1 MEYWSNGVVEQN
13 NGVMEQLVSI
23 IPILQYSITPWR
35 ERLCSPLLRRICK
48 RCKLEEA
55 TPMTQDTHRKRR
67 NPFID
72 TSFLIFA
79 ALALVAGAVCYS
91 RGKDVFFEGVNSSLS
106 LFLDIALRLSAAFLM
121 AGFVEVL
128 VPKDLVTKWIGEKSG
143 IKGILIATV
152 AGVVTP
158 GGPMISFPLIAA
170 LYRLG
175 ADFGPLVG
183 YLTSWELMGIQRI
196 IVWEIPF
203 MGIRFA
209 SLRFAV
215 SLLLPIIA
223 GLIAQRLGSHFR
235 VGSK

>member
-1 MEYWSNGVVEQN
+1 
-13 NGVMEQLVSI
+13 
-23 IPILQYSITPWR
+23 
-35 ERLCSPLLRRICK
+35 
-48 RCKLEEA
+48 
-55 TPMTQDTHRKRR
+55 
-67 NPFID
+67 
-72 TSFLIFA
+72 
-79 ALALVAGAVCYS
+79 
-91 RGKDVFFEGVNSSLS
+91 
-106 LFLDIALRLSAAFLM
+106 M

-128 VPKDLVTKWIGEKSG
+128 VPKDLITKWIGEKSG
-143 IKGILIATV
+143 IRGILIATA

-183 YLTSWELMGIQRI
+183 YLTSWELMGMQRI

-209 SLRFAV
+209 LLRFTV

-223 GLIAQRLGSHFR
+223 ALTAQRLASRFR
-235 VGSK
+235 VGPR

>member
-1 MEYWSNGVVEQN
+1 MRG
-13 NGVMEQLVSI
+13 LKD
-23 IPILQYSITPWR
+23 P
-35 ERLCSPLLRRICK
+35 
-48 RCKLEEA
+48 
-55 TPMTQDTHRKRR
+55 TPMAQDIRKKKR
-67 NPFID
+67 NPFVD

-79 ALALVAGAVCYS
+79 ALAAVAGAVCYS

-106 LFLDIALRLSAAFLM
+106 LFLDITPRLSAAFLM

-128 VPKDLVTKWIGEKSG
+128 VPKDLITKWIGEKSG
-143 IKGILIATV
+143 IKGILIATA
-152 AGVVTP
+152 AGVATP

-170 LYRLG
+170 LYKLG

-209 SLRFAV
+209 ALRFAV

-223 GLIAQRLGSHFR
+223 ALTAQRLASHFR
-235 VGSK
+235 VGSR

>member
-1 MEYWSNGVVEQN
+1 
-13 NGVMEQLVSI
+13 
-23 IPILQYSITPWR
+23 
-35 ERLCSPLLRRICK
+35 
-48 RCKLEEA
+48 
-55 TPMTQDTHRKRR
+55 MTQETPKKKR

-79 ALALVAGAVCYS
+79 ALAVIMGGVCYS
-91 RGKDVFFEGVNSSLS
+91 RGKDVFSLGVNSALS
-106 LFLDIALRLSAAFLM
+106 LFVDIAPRLSAAFLM

-128 VPKDLVTKWIGEKSG
+128 VPKDLITKWLGEKSG

-152 AGVVTP
+152 AGVATP

-170 LYRLG
+170 LYKLG
-175 ADFGPLVG
+175 ADVGPLVG
-183 YLTSWELMGIQRI
+183 YLTSWELMGIQRV

-209 SLRFAV
+209 LLRFAV

-223 GLIAQRLGSHFR
+223 AITAQRLASHFR
-235 VGSK
+235 VGPR

>member
-1 MEYWSNGVVEQN
+1 
-13 NGVMEQLVSI
+13 
-23 IPILQYSITPWR
+23 
-35 ERLCSPLLRRICK
+35 
-48 RCKLEEA
+48 
-55 TPMTQDTHRKRR
+55 MTQDTFKKKR
-67 NPFID
+67 NPFLD

-79 ALALVAGAVCYS
+79 GLALVAGAVCYS
-91 RGKDVFFEGVNSSLS
+91 RGKEVFCEGVNSSLS
-106 LFLDIALRLSAAFLM
+106 LFLDITPRLSAAFLM

-128 VPKDLVTKWIGEKSG
+128 VPKDLITKWMGERSG
-143 IKGILIATV
+143 INGILIATV

-175 ADFGPLVG
+175 ANFGPLVG

-209 SLRFAV
+209 VLRFAV

-223 GLIAQRLGSHFR
+223 ALTAQRLASHFG
-235 VGSK
+235 VGSR

>member
-1 MEYWSNGVVEQN
+1 MRG
-13 NGVMEQLVSI
+13 LKD
-23 IPILQYSITPWR
+23 P
-35 ERLCSPLLRRICK
+35 
-48 RCKLEEA
+48 
-55 TPMTQDTHRKRR
+55 TPMAQDIRKKKR
-67 NPFID
+67 NPFVD

-79 ALALVAGAVCYS
+79 ALAAVAGAVCYS

-106 LFLDIALRLSAAFLM
+106 LFVDITPRLSAAFLM

-128 VPKDLVTKWIGEKSG
+128 VPKDLITKWIGEKSG
-143 IKGILIATV
+143 IKGILIATG
-152 AGVVTP
+152 AGVATP

-170 LYRLG
+170 LYKLG

-209 SLRFAV
+209 LLRFAV

-223 GLIAQRLGSHFR
+223 ALTAQRLASHFR
-235 VGSK
+235 VGSR

>member
-1 MEYWSNGVVEQN
+1 MS
-13 NGVMEQLVSI
+13 
-23 IPILQYSITPWR
+23 
-35 ERLCSPLLRRICK
+35 
-48 RCKLEEA
+48 
-55 TPMTQDTHRKRR
+55 QDTRKKKR
-67 NPFID
+67 NPFLD

-79 ALALVAGAVCYS
+79 ALAVVAGGVCYS
-91 RGKDVFFEGVNSSLS
+91 RGKDVFCVGVNSSLS
-106 LFLDIALRLSAAFLM
+106 LFLDIAPRLSGAFLM

-128 VPKDLVTKWIGEKSG
+128 VPKDLITKWIGEKSG
-143 IKGILIATV
+143 TRGILIATA

-209 SLRFAV
+209 ALRFAV

-223 GLIAQRLGSHFR
+223 ALTAQRLASHFR
-235 VGSK
+235 VGSR

>member
-1 MEYWSNGVVEQN
+1 MEYWDDKHKLSHY
-13 NGVMEQLVSI
+13 SI
-23 IPILQYSITPWR
+23 VWFHYSITPVLQYSIVVAMSQDIR
-35 ERLCSPLLRRICK
+35 K
-48 RCKLEEA
+48 KKL
-55 TPMTQDTHRKRR
+55 
-67 NPFID
+67 NPFLD

-79 ALALVAGAVCYS
+79 ALAMIAGGVCYS
-91 RGKDVFFEGVNSSLS
+91 RGKDVFYLGLNSALS
-106 LFLDIALRLSAAFLM
+106 LFVDIAPRLCGAFLM

-128 VPKDLVTKWIGEKSG
+128 VPKDLVTKWMGERSG

-170 LYRLG
+170 LYKLG
-175 ADFGPLVG
+175 ADLGPLVG

-209 SLRFAV
+209 TLRFAV

-223 GLIAQRLGSHFR
+223 ALTAQRLASHFR
-235 VGSK
+235 VVSR

>member
-1 MEYWSNGVVEQN
+1 MRG
-13 NGVMEQLVSI
+13 LKD
-23 IPILQYSITPWR
+23 P
-35 ERLCSPLLRRICK
+35 
-48 RCKLEEA
+48 
-55 TPMTQDTHRKRR
+55 TPMAQDIRKKKR
-67 NPFID
+67 NPFVD

-79 ALALVAGAVCYS
+79 GLALVAGAVCYS
-91 RGKDVFFEGVNSSLS
+91 RGKDVFSVGINSSLS
-106 LFLDIALRLSAAFLM
+106 LFLDIAPRLSAAFLM

-128 VPKDLVTKWIGEKSG
+128 VPKDLVIKWIGERSG
-143 IKGILIATV
+143 IKGILIATA

-183 YLTSWELMGIQRI
+183 YLTSWELMGIHRI

-209 SLRFAV
+209 LLRFTV

-223 GLIAQRLGSHFR
+223 ALTAQRLASRFR
-235 VGSK
+235 VGPR

>member
-1 MEYWSNGVVEQN
+1 MSQGA
-13 NGVMEQLVSI
+13 L
-23 IPILQYSITPWR
+23 
-35 ERLCSPLLRRICK
+35 K
-48 RCKLEEA
+48 K
-55 TPMTQDTHRKRR
+55 KR
-67 NPFID
+67 NPFVD

-79 ALALVAGAVCYS
+79 GLALVAGAVCYS
-91 RGKDVFFEGVNSSLS
+91 RGKDVFNEGISSSLS
-106 LFLDIALRLSAAFLM
+106 LFLDITPRLSAAFLM

-128 VPKDLVTKWIGEKSG
+128 VPKDLITKWMGEKSG
-143 IKGILIATV
+143 TKGIVIATV

-183 YLTSWELMGIQRI
+183 YLTSWELMGIHRI

-209 SLRFAV
+209 LLRFTV

-223 GLIAQRLGSHFR
+223 ALTAQRLASRFR
-235 VGSK
+235 VGPR